1 MSKSFDESKVSRDQK
16 GRFKDQNK
24 HHVPTDLPAADSANT
39 PVGEEFIDDANTIAE
54 GLFDRKQ
61 DWDDL
66 PIGGCYRINDF
77 GDYVT
82 EEDWEEVWDG
92 HPLEEKAWMLA
103 DNGRY
108 TSDEVARMSPD
119 EIEAAYDEGD
129 IYIDTYDQHPAYAY
143 YTEKYEEDDY
153 DLDEPIGE
161 GMASDIQQ
169 TGEQLAG
176 QSRESM
182 DFEPGEHVHATPD
195 GFVSDTEWEQ
205 AWGDQPAYARAAYEL
220 SCRHPGLHM
229 ENLSPKQIITMN
241 NSEQAY
247 EEYIYEDGGTHHLRE
262 SDTMLSKQDRLSAD
276 MYRQNERN
284 TQYAGRDLN
293 DVICMRE
300 SAYTG
305 NDGTLTANVQRSTLR
320 MLDSPNP
327 TADMDSMSTIA
338 LGLNHDP
345 DNTVHMITGQMSG
358 HSDARSLKQSLK
370 EQLDSDTTYDHE
382 NAERLSTALNI
393 IANNADDTQ
402 GAGWLATSLGAFAD
416 YRHGDEEQARRT
428 ANEVRHSL
436 RAHADDPATRSKPWR
451 TAGIVADAILDA

>member
-1 MSKSFDESKVSRDQK
+1 MSNFKPNEHARGLD
-16 GRFKDQNK
+16 GRFIDMNKDSK
-24 HHVPTDLPAADSANT
+24 LRVPTPTADSL
-39 PVGEEFIDDANTIAE
+39 PVGEQFIDNANTIAE
-54 GLFDRKQ
+54 GLFDRKR

-103 DNGRY
+103 DNGKY
-108 TSDEVARMSPD
+108 TSDDVAHMSPN

-161 GMASDIQQ
+161 GMASDIRR

-195 GFVSDTEWEQ
+195 GFVSDAEWEQ
-205 AWGDQPAYARAAYEL
+205 AWAGKPAYARVAYEL
-220 SCRHPGLHM
+220 SCRHPGLNV
-229 ENLSPKQIITMN
+229 ESLSPKQIITIN
-241 NSEQAY
+241 NSEDAY
-247 EEYIYEDGGTHHLRE
+247 EQYIYEDGGNHHLRE
-262 SDTMLSKQDRLSAD
+262 SDTLLSEQDRATAD

-284 TQYAGRDLN
+284 APYAGRDLN

-305 NDGTLTANVQRSTLR
+305 NDGTLTANVRDATHR
-320 MLDSPNP
+320 ILDAPNP
-327 TADMDSMSTIA
+327 TADMDTMSTIA

-345 DNTVHMITGQMSG
+345 AETVDVVTAMTSTRSG
-358 HSDARSLKQSLK
+358 DEPGLAQRLRH
-370 EQLDSDTTYDHE
+370 
-382 NAERLSTALNI
+382 RLSSETDTWSQRDAEKMSTI
-393 IANNADDTQ
+393 MDCVANNADDTH

-416 YRHGDEEQARRT
+416 YRTGNKDQARRT
-428 ANEVRHSL
+428 AEQVREAAKHHNND
-436 RAHADDPATRSKPWR
+436 RVWR
-451 TAGIVADAILDA
+451 TADDVAAAIIEHHNLR

>member
-1 MSKSFDESKVSRDQK
+1 MSNFKPNEHARGLD
-16 GRFKDQNK
+16 GRFIDMNKDSK
-24 HHVPTDLPAADSANT
+24 LRVPTPTADSL
-39 PVGEEFIDDANTIAE
+39 PVGEQFIDNANTIAE

-82 EEDWEEVWDG
+82 EEDWDEVWDG

-108 TSDEVARMSPD
+108 TSDDVARMSPD

-129 IYIDTYDQHPAYAY
+129 IYTDTYDQHPAYAY

-153 DLDEPIGE
+153 DLDEPVGE
-161 GMASDIQQ
+161 GMASDIRR

-195 GFVSDTEWEQ
+195 GFVSDAEWEQ
-205 AWGDQPAYARAAYEL
+205 AWAGKPAYARVAYEL
-220 SCRHPGLHM
+220 SCRHPGLNV
-229 ENLSPKQIITMN
+229 ESLSPKQIITIN
-241 NSEQAY
+241 NSEDAY
-247 EEYIYEDGGTHHLRE
+247 EQYIYEDGGNHHLRE
-262 SDTMLSKQDRLSAD
+262 SDTLLSEQDRATAD

-284 TQYAGRDLN
+284 APYAGRDLN

-305 NDGTLTANVQRSTLR
+305 NDGTLTANVRDATHR
-320 MLDSPNP
+320 ILDAPNP
-327 TADMDSMSTIA
+327 TTDMDTMSTIA
-338 LGLNHDP
+338 LGLNHDSAE
-345 DNTVHMITGQMSG
+345 TVDVVTAMTSTRSG
-358 HSDARSLKQSLK
+358 DEPGLAQRLRH
-370 EQLDSDTTYDHE
+370 
-382 NAERLSTALNI
+382 RLSSETDTWSQRDAEKMSTI
-393 IANNADDTQ
+393 MDCVANNADDTH

-416 YRHGDEEQARRT
+416 YRTGNKDQARRT
-428 ANEVRHSL
+428 AEQVREAAKHHNND
-436 RAHADDPATRSKPWR
+436 RVWR
-451 TAGIVADAILDA
+451 TADDVAAAIIEHHNLR

>member
-1 MSKSFDESKVSRDQK
+1 MGKSFDESKVRRNND
-16 GRFKDQNK
+16 GTFADKDK
-24 HHVPTDLPAADSANT
+24 HHAPTDLPAADNDHT
-39 PVGEEFIDDANTIAE
+39 PVGEEFIDNANTIAGE
-54 GLFDRKQ
+54 LFERKQ

-82 EEDWEEVWDG
+82 EDDWDEVWDG

-108 TSDEVARMSPD
+108 STADVARMTPA

-129 IYIDTYDQHPAYAY
+129 IYIDTYGHETYAY
-143 YTEKYEEDDY
+143 YTEKYEEADY
-153 DLDEPIGE
+153 DLDEPIGAS
-161 GMASDIQQ
+161 MAADIHQ
-169 TGEQLAG
+169 TGKQLAK

-182 DFEPGEHVHATPD
+182 DFEPGEHVHATSAR
-195 GFVSDTEWEQ
+195 FVSEAEWEQ
-205 AWGDQPAYARAAYEL
+205 AWAGKPAYMRAAYEL
-220 SCRHPGLHM
+220 SCRHPGLNI
-229 ENLSPKQIITMN
+229 ESLSPKQIITMN

-247 EEYIYEDGGTHHLRE
+247 DQYVHGDGHANE
-262 SDTMLSKQDRLSAD
+262 SDTGLDYVTCITMGL
-276 MYRQNERN
+276 YRQNERN

-293 DVICMRE
+293 NVISLRE
-300 SAYTG
+300 NAYTG

-320 MLDSPNP
+320 MLDSPDP

-416 YRHGDEEQARRT
+416 YRHGDKEQARRT

-436 RAHADDPATRSKPWR
+436 QAHADDPATRSKPWQ

>member
-1 MSKSFDESKVSRDQK
+1 MSNFKPNEHARGLD
-16 GRFKDQNK
+16 GRFIDMNKDSK
-24 HHVPTDLPAADSANT
+24 LRVPTPTTNSL
-39 PVGEEFIDDANTIAE
+39 PVGEQFIDNANTIAE
-54 GLFDRKQ
+54 GLFERKQ

-82 EEDWEEVWDG
+82 EEDWDEVWDG

-108 TSDEVARMSPD
+108 TSDDVAKMSPD

-129 IYIDTYDQHPAYAY
+129 IYIDTYGHETYAY

-153 DLDEPIGE
+153 DLDEPIG
-161 GMASDIQQ
+161 ADTAADIHQ
-169 TGEQLAG
+169 TGKQLAK

-182 DFEPGEHVHATPD
+182 DFEPGEHVHATSAW
-195 GFVSDTEWEQ
+195 FVSEAEWEQ
-205 AWGDQPAYARAAYEL
+205 AWAGKPAYMRAAYEL
-220 SCRHPGLHM
+220 SCRHPGLNI
-229 ENLSPKQIITMN
+229 ESLSPKQIITMN

-247 EEYIYEDGGTHHLRE
+247 DQYIYEDGGNHHLRE
-262 SDTMLSKQDRLSAD
+262 SDTLLSEQDRATAD

-284 TQYAGRDLN
+284 APYAGRDLN

-305 NDGTLTANVQRSTLR
+305 NDGTLTANVRDATHR
-320 MLDSPNP
+320 ILDAPNP
-327 TADMDSMSTIA
+327 TADMDTMSTIA

-345 DNTVHMITGQMSG
+345 AETVDVVTAMTSTRSG
-358 HSDARSLKQSLK
+358 DEPGLAQRLRH
-370 EQLDSDTTYDHE
+370 
-382 NAERLSTALNI
+382 RLSSETDTWSQRDAEKMSTI
-393 IANNADDTQ
+393 MDCVANNADDTH

-416 YRHGDEEQARRT
+416 YRTGNKDQARRT
-428 ANEVRHSL
+428 AEQVREAAKHHNND
-436 RAHADDPATRSKPWR
+436 RVWR
-451 TAGIVADAILDA
+451 TADDVAAAIIEHHNLR